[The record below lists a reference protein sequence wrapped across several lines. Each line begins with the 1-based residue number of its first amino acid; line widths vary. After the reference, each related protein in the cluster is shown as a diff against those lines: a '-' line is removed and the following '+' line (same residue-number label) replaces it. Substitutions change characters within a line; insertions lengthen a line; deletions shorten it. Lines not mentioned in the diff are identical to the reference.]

1 MQGAPTRDVRE
12 RRSEINADE
21 VMFWC
26 KIPSSG
32 PPVIVCLWAVTW
44 RAVRGGKR
52 REEREG
58 GDIGDVGD
66 VGIAGIAG
74 EEEWKGGGGHVLA
87 KTTQSIAYLY
97 YKYVMSGGV
106 C

>member
-1 MQGAPTRDVRE
+1 MHSSLFHIKTRGGVCVHGNDLTAAAVCKELQLEMFGREGAGST
-12 RRSEINADE
+12 E

-52 REEREG
+52 CEEKREE
-58 GDIGDVGD
+58 
-66 VGIAGIAG
+66 
-74 EEEWKGGGGHVLA
+74 
-87 KTTQSIAYLY
+87 
-97 YKYVMSGGV
+97 M
-106 C
+106 